1 MRHAGRSRWHR
12 SLIVVLVVRDF
23 KDEHIDLYAIV
34 VHSAKR
40 WVLSNCSLK
49 VGRKRGKIQR
59 PSCSTTFLRQ
69 SLVTLCGGVKKGSST
84 RQKREKEI
92 IRLVLDTPTIEL
104 FCISMTR
111 SKGTTGCDS
120 TTKLSSTAD
129 PNRSRF
135 TSFCVCSI
143 PSF

>member
-1 MRHAGRSRWHR
+1 VQDAFKAVTRDVARRCEKGEFHAS
-12 SLIVVLVVRDF
+12 
-23 KDEHIDLYAIV
+23 ET
-34 VHSAKR
+34 
-40 WVLSNCSLK
+40 
-49 VGRKRGKIQR
+49 RKKQ
-59 PSCSTTFLRQ
+59 
-69 SLVTLCGGVKKGSST
+69 
-84 RQKREKEI
+84 I

-135 TSFCVCSI
+135 TSFCICSI